1 MNNPP
6 DLEKETKEDENE
18 DNRDDDDRG
27 VNELRLTLL
36 PHHEG
41 AGHQEVGFV
50 RGIHLSCF
58 LLVFEMLGRCIE
70 ILFLWVGDQHASL
83 FCCLQYMS
91 STQVR

>member
-27 VNELRLTLL
+27 VNELRVTLL

-50 RGIHLSCF
+50 RGIHLSKGEKF
-58 LLVFEMLGRCIE
+58 IHRLN
-70 ILFLWVGDQHASL
+70 
-83 FCCLQYMS
+83 
-91 STQVR
+91 